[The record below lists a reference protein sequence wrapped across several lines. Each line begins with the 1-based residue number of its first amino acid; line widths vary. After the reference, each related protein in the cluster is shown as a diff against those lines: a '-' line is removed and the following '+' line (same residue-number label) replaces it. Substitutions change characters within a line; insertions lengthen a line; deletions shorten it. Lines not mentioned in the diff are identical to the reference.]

1 MAEQSANSEANLR
14 QALEAKRA
22 EEQKRAEK
30 AHKQSRPRWPWFVGG
45 ALVLGF
51 CAAVLW
57 LIFAPQSLVK
67 TDDARVAV
75 HYAMIAP
82 RVSGQVISVMVDDN
96 QLIKAGQLLAAL
108 DPRDYETAVA
118 NAEATL
124 ARDQARVQDAAGAIA
139 RQPAVIGQAVAAI
152 PAAQARL
159 TLAQLNA
166 IRYRNL
172 AATGAGTVQS
182 RQQAEA
188 ALQEA
193 QSDLQSAQA
202 FLTAAQ
208 AQLGILH
215 ADQLSARGQVRIDA
229 AALAQARLNLSYTK
243 ITAPMDG
250 SVGDRSVQVGDF
262 VSAGGPLMS
271 VVPLREVYI
280 DADYREI
287 ALRHVLPG
295 QPVRIHVDAYGID
308 LNGTV
313 DSIAPAS
320 GATFS
325 MIPPENATGNFTKI
339 VQRLTVK
346 ILVNPDQ
353 PEARLLRVGFNVETT
368 IDTHLANVAA
378 EQQKRSSSAPAVT
391 SR

>member
-1 MAEQSANSEANLR
+1 MAEQSASSEATL
-14 QALEAKRA
+14 QEALEAKRA
-22 EEQKRAEK
+22 DDRKKAEAK
-30 AHKQSRPRWPWFVGG
+30 KKQSRPRWPWFVGG

-51 CAAVLW
+51 CAVVLW
-57 LIFAPQSLVK
+57 LIFAPSQLVK

-75 HYAMIAP
+75 HYTMVAP
-82 RVSGQVISVMVDDN
+82 RVSGQVTSVLVDDN
-96 QLIKAGQLLAAL
+96 QPVRAGQLLATL

-139 RQPAVIGQAVAAI
+139 RQPALVGQAQAAI
-152 PAAQARL
+152 PSAQARL

-166 IRYRNL
+166 TRYRNL

-188 ALQEA
+188 TLEQA
-193 QSDLQSAQA
+193 QADLQSAQA
-202 FLTAAQ
+202 ALAAAQ

-215 ADQLSARGQVRIDA
+215 ADQLSARGQVRIDM
-229 AALAQARLNLSYTK
+229 AALAQSRLNLSYTK

-250 SVGDRSVQVGDF
+250 SVGDRSIQIGDF

-271 VVPLREVYI
+271 IVPLREVYI
-280 DADYREI
+280 EADYREV

-353 PEARLLRVGFNVETT
+353 AAARLLRVGFNVETT
-368 IDTHLANVAA
+368 IDTHLADVTA
-378 EQQKRSSSAPAVT
+378 EQQKRGAFAAPVT